1 MFTTGFKFFFGL
13 ALALAGAAVISGYAT
28 GGGHVGPISLGWK
41 GGVGDHVAYIT
52 LVGLSVVAGTVAL
65 IIVSFRDAD
74 PSAQAHYL
82 GVESVEPTTP
92 TSGTTWPVIGTFGV
106 AVALLGLALN
116 TVFFI
121 VGLVM
126 IVLATFEW
134 AMHAWAD
141 RATGDPQLNA
151 ELRSR
156 IMAPIEIPVK
166 GFLIVAAV
174 ALATSRIFLNA
185 SKLGSVVWAGVIA
198 SVIFGIGILFAAK
211 PKMNRNAL
219 AGLVLATGI
228 AVLGGGILA
237 AVDGEREFH
246 LHGEDHGEEHHGEDH
261 GEEHG
266 EDHSEDEYGDEG
278 GDDDA

>member
-13 ALALAGAAVISGYAT
+13 ALALAGAAVITGYAT

-52 LVGLSVVAGTVAL
+52 LVGLSVVSGAVAL
-65 IIVSFRDAD
+65 IIVAFRDAD
-74 PSAQAHYL
+74 PSEQADYL
-82 GVESVEPTTP
+82 GVDSVAPTTP
-92 TSGTTWPVIGTFGV
+92 TTGTTWPVIGAFGA

-116 TVFFI
+116 TVFFVI
-121 VGLVM
+121 GLVV
-126 IVLATFEW
+126 IVLAAFEW

-141 RATGDPQLNA
+141 RATGDAELNA

-166 GFLIVAAV
+166 GFLIVATLAF
-174 ALATSRIFLNA
+174 ATSRIFLNA

-198 SVIFGIGILFAAK
+198 SVIFGIGILYAAK
-211 PKMNRNAL
+211 PKMNRNVL

-228 AVLGGGILA
+228 AVLGGGIVA

-246 LHGEDHGEEHHGEDH
+246 LHGEDHGD
-261 GEEHG
+261 EEHG
-266 EDHSEDEYGDEG
+266 EDHSEDDYGYED

>member
-13 ALALAGAAVISGYAT
+13 ALALAGAAVIAGYAT
-28 GGGHVGPISLGWK
+28 GGNHVGPISLGWK

-52 LVGLSVVAGTVAL
+52 LVGLAVVSGVVGLIVVA
-65 IIVSFRDAD
+65 FRDAD

-82 GVESVEPTTP
+82 GVESVAPTTP
-92 TSGTTWPVIGTFGV
+92 TSGSTWPVTAAFGA
-106 AVALLGLALN
+106 AVALLGLALS
-116 TVFFI
+116 TAFFV
-121 VGLVM
+121 VGLVI
-126 IVLATFEW
+126 IVLAALEW
-134 AMHAWAD
+134 MMHAWAD
-141 RATGDPQLNA
+141 QATGDPDVNA

-198 SVIFGIGILFAAK
+198 TVIFGLGILYVAK
-211 PKMNRNAL
+211 PKLNRNVM

-228 AVLGGGILA
+228 AVLGGGIVA

-246 LHGEDHGEEHHGEDH
+246 VHGEDH

-266 EDHSEDEYGDEG
+266 EDHSDDYGDEEG
-278 GDDDA
+278 EASE